1 MAHEPGHAMTS
12 ATPLHLLLSH
22 AGDHQPALADGLPD
36 EAVQRAAAPA
46 RLPEARTLRNR
57 GGDPNDLRKQ
67 RWGLIVPEG
76 EAGKR
81 LEALVQRLVDQRR
94 SEQDGHEVRVYRVP
108 ARLDP
113 ADAARWHREVY
124 LDESL
129 PESELP
135 FYQLIL
141 GDLDQI
147 PLALQQVQMIDGV
160 VGRLAFPDDRGYEA
174 YVDKLLRWERAP
186 AAIPA
191 ALSLFFTAHDG
202 TGATTLGYEALV
214 SPCLAIARKDR
225 ELGSYPAREIVELGG
240 PARRPAADELLAA
253 VAAVDPSVLLSV
265 SHGKGAP
272 RAGWASID
280 EQRRLQGAMS
290 LGTGG
295 VLAGHDLAARPFL
308 PGGIWFMLACY
319 GAGTPDT
326 SVYAPWLEDLRQLG
340 QYGGRID
347 AVLRSLPKAGERPF
361 IAALPQAVLAN
372 PDGPV
377 AFVGHIDLAW
387 SYSFQELDS
396 TTGPKN
402 RQRRFTSL
410 LHYALR
416 RDRVGVAF
424 RELASCAL
432 AADTELL
439 GLYGQQAARR
449 GAAMDPAQMARLGH
463 LWMLRQDLLG
473 YVLLGDPAAR
483 LPITPV
489 PVAAARP
496 LTPHDLFPFATTV
509 DSPPPA
515 ALSAEKLEEA
525 IIAVLA
531 GERGPDAIAAAFG
544 IDRTELQRLA
554 GLYRMAGR
562 AAIAHDRKGRGT

>member
-1 MAHEPGHAMTS
+1 MTT
-12 ATPLHLLLSH
+12 TPLHLLLSH
-22 AGDHQPALADGLPD
+22 ADDHQPALADGLAD
-36 EAVQRAAAPA
+36 EAVQRAAAPV
-46 RLPEARTLRNR
+46 RLPEAKDLRNR
-57 GGDPNDLRKQ
+57 GGDPNDLREQ

-76 EAGKR
+76 EAGER

-94 SEQDGHEVRVYRVP
+94 GEQGGHEVKVYRVP
-108 ARLDP
+108 ARMDP

-124 LDESL
+124 LDESV

-141 GDLDQI
+141 GDLDQV
-147 PLALQQVQMIDGV
+147 PLAIQQVQMIDGV

-186 AAIPA
+186 AAIPKA
-191 ALSLFFTAHDG
+191 RSLFFTAHDG

-214 SPCLAIARKDR
+214 APGLAIARKDR
-225 ELGSYPAREIVELGG
+225 ALGAYPAREIVELGDPG
-240 PARRPAADELLAA
+240 RRPAADDLLAA
-253 VAAVDPSVLLSV
+253 VAAADPSVLLSV
-265 SHGKGAP
+265 SHGEGAP
-272 RAGWASID
+272 RAGWASLD
-280 EQRRLQGAMS
+280 AQHRLQGAMS

-295 VLAGHDLAARPFL
+295 VIAGHDLAARPFL
-308 PGGIWFMLACY
+308 PGGLWFMLACY

-326 SVYAPWLEDLRQLG
+326 SAYGPWLEGLRRLG

-347 AVLRSLPKAGERPF
+347 AVLRGLPRQGERPF

-372 PDGPV
+372 PDGPI

-416 RDRVGVAF
+416 RDRVGVAL
-424 RELASCAL
+424 RELTSCAI

-439 GLYGQQAARR
+439 GMYGQQAARQ
-449 GAAMDPAQMARLGH
+449 GAAMDAAQMARLGH

-489 PVAAARP
+489 PVAEARP
-496 LTPHDLFPFATTV
+496 LTPQDLFPFAV
-509 DSPPPA
+509 SAGSLPPA
-515 ALSAEKLEEA
+515 ALSVERLEEA

-531 GERGPDAIAAAFG
+531 GERGPKAIAADYG
-544 IDRTELQRLA
+544 IDRTELERLA

-562 AAIAHDRKGRGT
+562 AAVARDRKS